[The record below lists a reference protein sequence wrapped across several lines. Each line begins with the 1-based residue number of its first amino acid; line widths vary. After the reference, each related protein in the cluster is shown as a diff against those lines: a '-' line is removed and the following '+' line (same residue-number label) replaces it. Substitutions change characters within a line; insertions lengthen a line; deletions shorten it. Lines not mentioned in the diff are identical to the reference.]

1 MKTYNQF
8 IIELNKFETAMKAGK
23 LGLKT
28 LKRIQGK
35 VNKGIRPFARFKIGN
50 KKKVPVDTIQKLRNR
65 PENPLGQTFTSVKRS
80 TENSLAISQPPELG
94 LLTAP
99 HTKFRHEKLRGLSK
113 AKVKEKDAVAQVRKL
128 VDDRPKDQDII
139 MKNLK
144 NTGDQNRLINKFD
157 DINVEPRYS
166 PYDSTMRPIRR
177 YSKNFTKMSERNPEA
192 YYKYGGKPTTANIK
206 KGSIPEP
213 KKK

>member
-8 IIELNKFETAMKAGK
+8 ITELNKFETAMKAGK

-35 VNKGIRPFARFKIGN
+35 VNKGIQPFAHFKIGN

-65 PENPLGQTFTSVKRS
+65 PENPLGQTFTSVKR
-80 TENSLAISQPPELG
+80 TAENSLSGAITTGKTSPN
-94 LLTAP
+94 
-99 HTKFRHEKLRGLSK
+99 TKFRHEKLRGLSK
-113 AKVKEKDAVAQVRKL
+113 AKVKEKDAVAQIKKL
-128 VDDRPKDQDII
+128 VDDRPKDQDTII
-139 MKNLK
+139 RKLK

>member
-8 IIELNKFETAMKAGK
+8 ITELNKFELAMKTGK
-23 LGLKT
+23 LGLKS
-28 LKRIQGK
+28 LKKIQGK
-35 VNKGIRPFARFKIGN
+35 VNKGILPFARINLGN
-50 KKKVPVDTIQKLRNR
+50 KRKVPVNIIQKLRNR

-80 TENSLAISQPPELG
+80 TENSMADAITSGKTSEF
-94 LLTAP
+94 
-99 HTKFRHEKLRGLSK
+99 TKFRHEKLRGLSK
-113 AKVKEKDAVAQVRKL
+113 SKVKEKDAIAQVRKL

-139 MKNLK
+139 IKNLK
-144 NTGDQNRLINKFD
+144 NTGDQNRLMNKFD

-166 PYDSTMRPIRR
+166 PYDSSVRPIRR
-177 YSKNFTKMSERNPEA
+177 YSKNFTKMSNNPET
-192 YYKYGGKPTTANIK
+192 YYKFGGQPTTKNIK

>member
-1 MKTYNQF
+1 MKTYKEF
-8 IIELNKFETAMKAGK
+8 ITELNKFELALKAGK

-35 VNKGIRPFARFKIGN
+35 VNKGILPFARFKIGN
-50 KKKVPVDTIQKLRNR
+50 KRKVPVDTIQKLRMR
-65 PENPLGQTFTSVKRS
+65 PENPFGQTFTSVKRS
-80 TENSLAISQPPELG
+80 AENSLAGAITTGKTSPN
-94 LLTAP
+94 
-99 HTKFRHEKLRGLSK
+99 TKFRHEKLRGLSK

-128 VDDRPKDQDII
+128 VDNKPKDQDII

-166 PYDSTMRPIRR
+166 PYDSSVRPIRR
-177 YSKNFTKMSERNPEA
+177 YSKNFTKMGTDPES
-192 YYKYGGKPTTANIK
+192 YYKFGGKPTTANIK

>member
-1 MKTYNQF
+1 MKTYKEF
-8 IIELNKFETAMKAGK
+8 ITELNKFELAMKTGK

-35 VNKGIRPFARFKIGN
+35 VNKQIQPYAHFKIGN

-65 PENPLGQTFTSVKRS
+65 PDNPFGQTFTSVKRS
-80 TENSLAISQPPELG
+80 AENSMADAVTTGKTSEY
-94 LLTAP
+94 
-99 HTKFRHEKLRGLSK
+99 TKFRHKKLRGLSK
-113 AKVKEKDAVAQVRKL
+113 AKVREKDAVAQVKKL
-128 VDDRPKDQDII
+128 VDDKPKDQDII
-139 MKNLK
+139 IKNLK
-144 NTGDQNRLINKFD
+144 NTGDQNRLINKYD

-177 YSKNFTKMSERNPEA
+177 FSKNFTKMGKDPES
-192 YYKYGGKPTTANIK
+192 YYKFGGKPTTSNIK

-213 KKK
+213 PKK

>member
-1 MKTYNQF
+1 MKTYKQF
-8 IIELNKFETAMKAGK
+8 ITELNKFELALKAGK

-35 VNKGIRPFARFKIGN
+35 VNKGIQPFAHFKIGN
-50 KKKVPVDTIQKLRNR
+50 KKKVPVDTIQKLRMR

-80 TENSLAISQPPELG
+80 AENSLGNVQLAGKTSEY
-94 LLTAP
+94 
-99 HTKFRHEKLRGLSK
+99 TKFRHKKLRGLSK
-113 AKVKEKDAVAQVRKL
+113 AKVKEKDAVAQVKKL
-128 VDDRPKDQDII
+128 VDDKPKDQDII

-157 DINVEPRYS
+157 DINVKPNYS

-177 YSKNFTKMSERNPEA
+177 FSKNFTKMGTDPES
-192 YYKYGGKPTTANIK
+192 YYKFGGKPTTSNIK

>member
-8 IIELNKFETAMKAGK
+8 ITELNKFELAMKTGK

-28 LKRIQGK
+28 LKKIQGK
-35 VNKGIRPFARFKIGN
+35 VNKNLQPWAHFKIGN
-50 KKKVPVDTIQKLRNR
+50 KRKVPVETIQKLRNR
-65 PENPLGQTFTSVKRS
+65 PYNSSFGSIKRS
-80 TENSLAISQPPELG
+80 QENAIADA
-94 LLTAP
+94 LTTGKTSKF
-99 HTKFRHEKLRGLSK
+99 TKFRHEKLRGLSK

-128 VDDRPKDQDII
+128 VDDKPKDQDII
-139 MKNLK
+139 IKNLK

-157 DINVEPRYS
+157 DINVKPGYS
-166 PYDSTMRPIRR
+166 PYDSGVRPIR
-177 YSKNFTKMSERNPEA
+177 KGNPNFTKMPEKTP
-192 YYKYGGKPTTANIK
+192 YLKYKYGGQPTTANIK

>member
-1 MKTYNQF
+1 MKTYKQF
-8 IIELNKFETAMKAGK
+8 ITELNKFELALKAGK

-35 VNKGIRPFARFKIGN
+35 VNKGIRPFAHFKIGN
-50 KKKVPVDTIQKLRNR
+50 KRKVPVDTIQKLRNR

-80 TENSLAISQPPELG
+80 TENSMVDAITSGKTSEL
-94 LLTAP
+94 
-99 HTKFRHEKLRGLSK
+99 TKFRHEKLRGLSK
-113 AKVKEKDAVAQVRKL
+113 AKVKEKDAVAQVKKL
-128 VDDRPKDQDII
+128 VDDKPKDQDII

>member
-8 IIELNKFETAMKAGK
+8 ITELNKFELAMKTGK

-35 VNKGIRPFARFKIGN
+35 INKGILPFAHFKIGN
-50 KKKVPVDTIQKLRNR
+50 KRKVPVETIQKLRNR
-65 PENPLGQTFTSVKRS
+65 PYNSSFGSIKRS
-80 TENSLAISQPPELG
+80 QENAIADA
-94 LLTAP
+94 LTTGKTSKF
-99 HTKFRHEKLRGLSK
+99 TKFRHEKLRGLSK
-113 AKVKEKDAVAQVRKL
+113 AKVKEKDAVAQVKKL
-128 VDDRPKDQDII
+128 VDDKPKDQDII

-157 DINVEPRYS
+157 DITPEPRYS
-166 PYDSTMRPIRR
+166 PYDSSVRPIRR
-177 YSKNFTKMSERNPEA
+177 YSKNFTKMSNNPET
-192 YYKYGGKPTTANIK
+192 YYKFGGKPTTSNIK

>member
-8 IIELNKFETAMKAGK
+8 ITELNKFELAMKTCK
-23 LGLKT
+23 LGLKS
-28 LKRIQGK
+28 LKKIQGK
-35 VNKGIRPFARFKIGN
+35 VNKGILPFAHFKIGN
-50 KKKVPVDTIQKLRNR
+50 KRKVPVDTIQKLRMR

-80 TENSLAISQPPELG
+80 AENSLSGAITTGKTSPN
-94 LLTAP
+94 
-99 HTKFRHEKLRGLSK
+99 TKFRHEKLRGLSK

-139 MKNLK
+139 MKKLK

-166 PYDSTMRPIRR
+166 PYDSTTRPIRR
-177 YSKNFTKMSERNPEA
+177 FSKNFTKMPEKGN
-192 YYKYGGKPTTANIK
+192 YYKYGGQPTTKNIK

>member
-8 IIELNKFETAMKAGK
+8 ITELNKFETAMKAGK

-35 VNKGIRPFARFKIGN
+35 VNKGIQPFAHFKIGN

-80 TENSLAISQPPELG
+80 TENSMADAITLGKTSEL
-94 LLTAP
+94 
-99 HTKFRHEKLRGLSK
+99 TKFRHEKLRGLSK

-128 VDDRPKDQDII
+128 VYNKPKDQDII

-166 PYDSTMRPIRR
+166 PYDSSVRPIRR
-177 YSKNFTKMSERNPEA
+177 YSKNFTKMGTDPES
-192 YYKYGGKPTTANIK
+192 YYKFGGKPTTANIK

>member
-1 MKTYNQF
+1 MKTYSQF
-8 IIELNKFETAMKAGK
+8 ITELNKFETAMKAGK
-23 LGLKT
+23 LSVKT

-35 VNKGIRPFARFKIGN
+35 VNKGLLPFAHFKIGN
-50 KKKVPVDTIQKLRNR
+50 KRKVPVDTIQKLRNR

-80 TENSLAISQPPELG
+80 TENSMADAITSGKTSKL
-94 LLTAP
+94 
-99 HTKFRHEKLRGLSK
+99 TKFRHEKLRGLSK

-139 MKNLK
+139 IKNLK
-144 NTGDQNRLINKFD
+144 NTGDQNRLINKYD

-166 PYDSTMRPIRR
+166 PYDTTVRPLRR
-177 YSKNFTKMSERNPEA
+177 GHPNFTKMSEKKP
-192 YYKYGGKPTTANIK
+192 YLKYKYGGKPTTANIK

>member
-1 MKTYNQF
+1 MKTYKQF
-8 IIELNKFETAMKAGK
+8 ITELNKFELALKAGK

-35 VNKGIRPFARFKIGN
+35 VNKGIRPFAHFKIGN
-50 KKKVPVDTIQKLRNR
+50 KRKVPVDTIQKLRNR

-80 TENSLAISQPPELG
+80 TENSMADAITSGKTSEY
-94 LLTAP
+94 
-99 HTKFRHEKLRGLSK
+99 TKFRHKKLRGLSK

-166 PYDSTMRPIRR
+166 PYDSSVRPIRR

>member
-8 IIELNKFETAMKAGK
+8 ITELNKFETAMKAGK

-35 VNKGIRPFARFKIGN
+35 VNKGIRPFAHFKIGN
-50 KKKVPVDTIQKLRNR
+50 KRKVPVDTIQKLRNR

-80 TENSLAISQPPELG
+80 TENSMADAITSGKTSEY
-94 LLTAP
+94 
-99 HTKFRHEKLRGLSK
+99 TKFRHKKLRGLSK

-157 DINVEPRYS
+157 DINVKPNYS

-177 YSKNFTKMSERNPEA
+177 FSKNFTKMGKDPES
-192 YYKYGGKPTTANIK
+192 YYKFGGKPTTANIK

>member
-8 IIELNKFETAMKAGK
+8 ITELNKFETAMKAGK

-28 LKRIQGK
+28 LKKIQGK
-35 VNKGIRPFARFKIGN
+35 VNKNLQPWAHFKIGN
-50 KKKVPVDTIQKLRNR
+50 KRKVPVETIQKLRNR
-65 PENPLGQTFTSVKRS
+65 PYNSSFGSIKRS
-80 TENSLAISQPPELG
+80 QENAIADA
-94 LLTAP
+94 LTTGKTSKF
-99 HTKFRHEKLRGLSK
+99 TKFRHEKLRGLSK

-128 VDDRPKDQDII
+128 VDDKPKDQDII
-139 MKNLK
+139 IKNLK

-157 DINVEPRYS
+157 DINVKPGYS
-166 PYDSTMRPIRR
+166 PYDSGVRPIR
-177 YSKNFTKMSERNPEA
+177 KGNPNFTKMPEKTP
-192 YYKYGGKPTTANIK
+192 YLKYKYGGQPTTANIK

>member
-8 IIELNKFETAMKAGK
+8 ITELNKFELAMKTGK

-35 VNKGIRPFARFKIGN
+35 VNKGIQPFAHFKIGN

-80 TENSLAISQPPELG
+80 TENSMADAITSGKTSEY
-94 LLTAP
+94 
-99 HTKFRHEKLRGLSK
+99 TKFRHKKLRGLSK
-113 AKVKEKDAVAQVRKL
+113 AKVKEKDAVAQVKKL
-128 VDDRPKDQDII
+128 VDDKPKDQDII

-157 DINVEPRYS
+157 DINVKPNYS

-177 YSKNFTKMSERNPEA
+177 FSKNFTKMGTDPES
-192 YYKYGGKPTTANIK
+192 YYKFGGKPTTSNIK

>member
-1 MKTYNQF
+1 MKTYKQF
-8 IIELNKFETAMKAGK
+8 ITELNKFELALKAGK

-35 VNKGIRPFARFKIGN
+35 VNKGIRPFAHFKIGN
-50 KKKVPVDTIQKLRNR
+50 KRKVPVDTIQKLRNR

-80 TENSLAISQPPELG
+80 TENSMADAITSGKTSEY
-94 LLTAP
+94 
-99 HTKFRHEKLRGLSK
+99 TKFRHKKLRGLSK
-113 AKVKEKDAVAQVRKL
+113 AKVKEKDAVAQVKKL
-128 VDDRPKDQDII
+128 VDDKPKDQDII

>member
-8 IIELNKFETAMKAGK
+8 ITELNKFELALKAGK

-35 VNKGIRPFARFKIGN
+35 VNKGIRPFAHFKIGN
-50 KKKVPVDTIQKLRNR
+50 KRKVPVDTIQKLRNR

-80 TENSLAISQPPELG
+80 TENSMADAITSGKTSEY
-94 LLTAP
+94 
-99 HTKFRHEKLRGLSK
+99 TKFRHKKLRGLSK
-113 AKVKEKDAVAQVRKL
+113 AKVKEKDAVAQVKKL
-128 VDDRPKDQDII
+128 VDDKPKDQDII

-157 DINVEPRYS
+157 DINVKPNYS

-177 YSKNFTKMSERNPEA
+177 FSKNFTKMPEKGD
-192 YYKYGGKPTTANIK
+192 YYKYGGQPTTSNIK

>member
-8 IIELNKFETAMKAGK
+8 ITELNKFELAMKTGK
-23 LGLKT
+23 LGLKS
-28 LKRIQGK
+28 LKKIQGK
-35 VNKGIRPFARFKIGN
+35 VNKGILPFAHFKIGN
-50 KKKVPVDTIQKLRNR
+50 KRKVPVDTIQKLRMR

-80 TENSLAISQPPELG
+80 AENSLAGAITTGKTSPN
-94 LLTAP
+94 
-99 HTKFRHEKLRGLSK
+99 TKFRHEKLRGLSK
-113 AKVKEKDAVAQVRKL
+113 AKVKEKDAVAQVKKL
-128 VDDRPKDQDII
+128 VDDKPKDQDII

-157 DINVEPRYS
+157 DITPEPRYS
-166 PYDSTMRPIRR
+166 PYDSSVRPIRR
-177 YSKNFTKMSERNPEA
+177 YSKNFTKMSNNPET
-192 YYKYGGKPTTANIK
+192 YYKFGGRPTTSNIK

>member
-8 IIELNKFETAMKAGK
+8 ITELNKFELAMKTGK

-35 VNKGIRPFARFKIGN
+35 VNKGILPFAHFKIGN
-50 KKKVPVDTIQKLRNR
+50 KRKVPVDTIQKLRMR

-80 TENSLAISQPPELG
+80 TENSLGDAITSGKTSPL
-94 LLTAP
+94 
-99 HTKFRHEKLRGLSK
+99 TKFRHENLRGLSK
-113 AKVKEKDAVAQVRKL
+113 TKVKEKDAVAQVRKL
-128 VDDRPKDQDII
+128 VDDKPKDQDII
-139 MKNLK
+139 MRNLK

-166 PYDSTMRPIRR
+166 PYDSTTRPIRR
-177 YSKNFTKMSERNPEA
+177 YSKNFTKMATDPEL
-192 YYKYGGKPTTANIK
+192 YYKYGGKPTTSNIK
-206 KGSIPEP
+206 KGNIPEP
-213 KKK
+213 K

>member
-1 MKTYNQF
+1 MKTYYEF
-8 IIELNKFETAMKAGK
+8 ITELNMFVLAMKTGK
-23 LGLKT
+23 LGLKS
-28 LKRIQGK
+28 LKKIQGK
-35 VNKGIRPFARFKIGN
+35 VNKGILPFAHFKIGN
-50 KKKVPVDTIQKLRNR
+50 KRKVPVDTIQKLRMR

-80 TENSLAISQPPELG
+80 AENSLGNVQLAGKTSEY
-94 LLTAP
+94 
-99 HTKFRHEKLRGLSK
+99 TKFRHKKLRGLSK

-139 MKNLK
+139 IKNLK

-177 YSKNFTKMSERNPEA
+177 FSKNFTKMGKDPES
-192 YYKYGGKPTTANIK
+192 YYKFGGKPTTANIK